1 MRLELRRPTRPP
13 PGFPVLA
20 YSSSLLMRALV
31 LAAALL
37 ALIAASPGGAQSQ
50 EREQVGLFDVRS
62 AGAAAP
68 APAGA
73 AQAQLRDSLGVQ
85 GIVDIDPLTG
95 TPRLVAKLDGF
106 LTGPSEAYARDIA
119 LDFVRAHADVF
130 KLDADDIAALRLVRD
145 YTDIGGTRHLVWAQ
159 TFGGIPAFDNDLRA
173 SVTRDGRL
181 LNVLGSPSPDLAV
194 PSVSPDLGAAEAL
207 GTVLKD
213 VDAAASAVPPVVA
226 RGSNAARTTR
236 FAGGHRAGLVL
247 FDTGPK
253 VRLAWRVL
261 AFADSDEVYD
271 TVVDA
276 SSGEV
281 LRRANEVAHATG
293 LAWDY
298 HPGAPSGGTQAAHD
312 FTLWLTPPP
321 PPQPSTRLF
330 GPNAHVFADLND
342 SDTANPGED
351 IPPAVGGNW
360 SYGFTQFGCGAC
372 SWNSNQS
379 GSWQTNMR
387 QDGTQV
393 FYFLNTFHEWLEA
406 PPIGFTPAAGNFEGT
421 DRVRAK
427 VLNGANG
434 PGGLPDG
441 EHLNNAFMLT
451 LPDGTPPLM
460 ATFLYDTLQDVN
472 SGDDARV
479 VYHEYAHGLSNRLIT
494 FSDGRGALDAFQSA
508 AMGEGWSDWYGMDFL
523 VQEGFEADDDAHGDV
538 VSAFQGD
545 RTDPIDCPV
554 VTLAPECD
562 GAGTA
567 GPGGYTYGDMG
578 KILGI
583 PEVHGDGEIW
593 AQTLWDLRRA
603 LGGETARTLV
613 TRAMELSPTNPSFL
627 DMRNAILQA
636 DVANF
641 GGDNQDAIW
650 DVFRGRGM
658 GFFAWDDG
666 AQDTTPVQDFEGLPQ
681 VTGTL
686 SGTVADQRTGARLGG
701 ARVWFAGHTTTLT
714 ATTGTD
720 GGYVIT
726 GVPAGT
732 YPRLFVS
739 RSGYDVAA
747 QANVSVDP
755 GSNIRN
761 VTLRR
766 DWASIPAGARL
777 AGFTGPDTT
786 DVCGFGPAAAFDGS
800 LASGWASNLPAPSI
814 TVKLPTW
821 IDMTAFGVDPGETC
835 GDPAG
840 ASLRGYRIESSKTG
854 ARGSYSLVRQ
864 SSFTQAQRGRIN
876 IVGVGTKRGVRYVR
890 FTMLSNWGDPA
901 FVDLSEITVYGAPTP
916 TCFGRP
922 ATRRG
927 SSAANRLV
935 GTSGNDVIVGLGGN
949 DRISGR
955 GGRDFICGGDGNDTL
970 TGGPGRDGLAGGNG
984 NDTLY
989 ARDGVRELALYG
1001 GPGTDRARKDPA
1013 DRLVNVERRF

>member
-1 MRLELRRPTRPP
+1 LR
-13 PGFPVLA
+13 
-20 YSSSLLMRALV
+20 
-31 LAAALL
+31 
-37 ALIAASPGGAQSQ
+37 
-50 EREQVGLFDVRS
+50 
-62 AGAAAP
+62 
-68 APAGA
+68 
-73 AQAQLRDSLGVQ
+73 
-85 GIVDIDPLTG
+85 
-95 TPRLVAKLDGF
+95 
-106 LTGPSEAYARDIA
+106 
-119 LDFVRAHADVF
+119 
-130 KLDADDIAALRLVRD
+130 
-145 YTDIGGTRHLVWAQ
+145 
-159 TFGGIPAFDNDLRA
+159 
-173 SVTRDGRL
+173 
-181 LNVLGSPSPDLAV
+181 
-194 PSVSPDLGAAEAL
+194 
-207 GTVLKD
+207 
-213 VDAAASAVPPVVA
+213 
-226 RGSNAARTTR
+226 
-236 FAGGHRAGLVL
+236 
-247 FDTGPK
+247 
-253 VRLAWRVL
+253 
-261 AFADSDEVYD
+261 
-271 TVVDA
+271 
-276 SSGEV
+276 
-281 LRRANEVAHATG
+281 
-293 LAWDY
+293 
-298 HPGAPSGGTQAAHD
+298 
-312 FTLWLTPPP
+312 
-321 PPQPSTRLF
+321 
-330 GPNAHVFADLND
+330 GPNAHVYADLND
-342 SDTANPGED
+342 NDAPGASEE
-351 IPPAVGGNW
+351 IAPTGGNW
-360 SYGFTQFGCGAC
+360 NYPFTAFLQAVSFCTVAAPC
-372 SWNSNQS
+372 SWNSYDPGPPPSWRENLEQS
-379 GSWQTNMR
+379 G
-387 QDGTQV
+387 TQL
-393 FYFLNTFHEWLEA
+393 FYFVNTFHDWLA
-406 PPIGFTPAAGNFEGT
+406 AAPIGFTAAAGNFEG
-421 DRVRAK
+421 DDALVAD
-427 VLNGANG
+427 VLNGASLGGGFLG
-434 PGGLPDG
+434 PNMPDDD
-441 EHLNNAFMLT
+441 HLNNAFMLT
-451 LPDGTPPLM
+451 LPDGEPSRM
-460 ATFLYDTLQDVN
+460 STFLYTSFTGNQQTDPTQDVN

-508 AMGEGWSDWYGMDFL
+508 AMGEAWSDWYGMDFL
-523 VQEGFEADDDAHGDV
+523 VHRGFEVDADTHGDV

-554 VTLAPECD
+554 VTLSPECD

-578 KILGI
+578 KILGT

-641 GGDNQDAIW
+641 EGDNQDAIW

-658 GFFAWDDG
+658 GFFAWVDG
-666 AQDTTPVQDFEGLPQ
+666 AHDTTPVQDFEGLPQ

-686 SGTVADQRTGARLGG
+686 RGTVTDQRTGARLGG

-714 ATTGTD
+714 ATTGSD
-720 GGYVIT
+720 GRYVIT
-726 GVPAGT
+726 AVPAGT

-739 RSGYDVAA
+739 RRGYDVAA
-747 QANVSVDP
+747 QTNVSVVP
-755 GSNIRN
+755 GTTNFRN

-955 GGRDFICGGDGNDTL
+955 GGHDFICGGDGNDTL

-984 NDTLY
+984 NDTLF
-989 ARDGVRELALYG
+989 ARDGVRELALDG
-1001 GPGTDRARKDPA
+1001 GPGNDRARKDPA